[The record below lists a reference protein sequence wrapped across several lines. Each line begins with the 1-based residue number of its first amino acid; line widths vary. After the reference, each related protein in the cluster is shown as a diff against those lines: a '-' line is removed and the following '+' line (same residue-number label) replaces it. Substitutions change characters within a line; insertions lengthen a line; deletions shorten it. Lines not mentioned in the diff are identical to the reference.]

1 MAEAILCQLDIIA
14 PWYGVAWLESVTD
27 SSHDE
32 KRKAYCSII
41 YRIYSL
47 ISRTFLPG
55 IWPVFCLRLIPATY
69 PAGQSFRMFVRDD
82 THDTD
87 EEDEDDTYDDLPYL

>member
-1 MAEAILCQLDIIA
+1 LLTLIVLLDRQMYSRGTCT
-14 PWYGVAWLESVTD
+14 PGWEPLD
-27 SSHDE
+27 L
-32 KRKAYCSII
+32 RN

-55 IWPVFCLRLIPATY
+55 ICPVFCLRLIRAKY
-69 PAGQSFRMFVRDD
+69 PEGQSFRILVRDD